1 MKQHRSLAI
10 AGVVGILVCLL
21 LAAGCGDD
29 DETTTTTGGSS
40 AEQSVDSAVSSC
52 TDSAQQLG
60 GAVGTALDAACKSVG
75 DTAKQAASEGGEKA
89 QQALSSAAKSCRS
102 AVGSLP
108 SGQAQDA
115 LSKLCDAISSAA

>member
-1 MKQHRSLAI
+1 MRNHRRQAI
-10 AGVVGILVCLL
+10 AGIAAVLVCLHV
-21 LAAGCGDD
+21 AAGCGDD
-29 DETTTTTGGSS
+29 DDTTTTTGNGS
-40 AEQSVDSAVSSC
+40 AEQTIDSAVSSC

-60 GAVGTALDAACKSVG
+60 GAVGTALDTACKSVG

-102 AVGSLP
+102 AVGSVP

-115 LSKLCDAISSAA
+115 LSKLCDAISNAA